1 MTPRDTNNCAS
12 DAPATLLPVTAKRPS
27 KPGPDPADLSYEKAV
42 ERLEEIVARI
52 ESGEVGLEDS
62 IALYEEGVA
71 LGRHCREVLTKA
83 QQRIEELSRE
93 GATAGD
99 SHTEPQDE
107 ADEEA

>member
-1 MTPRDTNNCAS
+1 M
-12 DAPATLLPVTAKRPS
+12 KRPS
-27 KPGPDPADLSYEKAV
+27 KPGPNPADLSYEQAV

-83 QQRIEELSRE
+83 QQRIEMLSGDE
-93 GATAGD
+93 GGEATNEALDEDG
-99 SHTEPQDE
+99 SEEGPRDE
-107 ADEEA
+107 ADEDT

>member
-1 MTPRDTNNCAS
+1 M
-12 DAPATLLPVTAKRPS
+12 
-27 KPGPDPADLSYEKAV
+27 

-83 QQRIEELSRE
+83 QQRIEQLSRE
-93 GATAGD
+93 GAGEGAGVGD
-99 SHTEPQDE
+99 ESDHEPQDG
-107 ADEEA
+107 ADEHEEDD